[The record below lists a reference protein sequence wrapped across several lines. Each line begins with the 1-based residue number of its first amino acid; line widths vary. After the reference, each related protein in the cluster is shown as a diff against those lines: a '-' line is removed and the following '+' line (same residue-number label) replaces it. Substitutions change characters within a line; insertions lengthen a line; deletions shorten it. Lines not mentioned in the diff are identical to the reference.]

1 MIIQTIKILIKIQK
15 RMEIKLKIK
24 ALSLSNKP
32 GKDVELNEKVF
43 GVDPRADV
51 MARVVRWQLAK
62 RRLGNHSVKT
72 RSEVKMTTAKMY
84 KQKGTGK
91 ARHGSGAV
99 SQFRGGGMAH
109 GPVVHS
115 HSHSLNKKI
124 KLLGLKSAL
133 SDKFKLGKLTIL
145 EGSKCDGK
153 SSSLKKKLDIMGLQN
168 VLIISSKDIDQ
179 NFIRAASNIMNIDVL
194 SYEGL
199 NVYDIVRK
207 ENLVIIDDAVK
218 FVEERLL

>member
-1 MIIQTIKILIKIQK
+1 
-15 RMEIKLKIK
+15 MEIKLKIK
-24 ALSLSNKP
+24 SLSLSNKP
-32 GKDVELNEKVF
+32 GKDIELNEKVF
-43 GVDPRADV
+43 GVDPRADI

-62 RRLGNHSVKT
+62 RRLGNHSVQT
-72 RSEVKMTTAKMY
+72 RSDVKMTTAKMY

-115 HSHSLNKKI
+115 HSHRLNKKI
-124 KLLGLKSAL
+124 KMLGLKSAL
-133 SDKFKLGKLTIL
+133 SDKFKLGRLTIL
-145 EGSKCDGK
+145 DGSKCDGK
-153 SSSLKKKLDIMGLQN
+153 SSNLKKSLDVMGLKN
-168 VLIISSKDIDQ
+168 VLIISGKDIDQ
-179 NFIRAASNIMNIDVL
+179 NFIRAANNIMNIDVL

-218 FVEERLL
+218 YVEERLL

>member
-1 MIIQTIKILIKIQK
+1 
-15 RMEIKLKIK
+15 METKLKIK
-24 ALSLSNKP
+24 TLSLNNKP
-32 GKDVELNEKVF
+32 GKDIELNEKVF
-43 GVDPRADV
+43 CVDPRADV

-62 RRLGNHSVKT
+62 RRLGNHSVQS
-72 RSEVKMTTAKMY
+72 RSQVKMTTAKMY

-109 GPVVHS
+109 GPVVHP

-145 EGSKCDGK
+145 QGSKCDGK
-153 SSSLKKKLDIMGLQN
+153 SSSLKKSLDIMGLQN
-168 VLIISSKDIDQ
+168 ALIISGKDIDQ
-179 NFIRAASNIMNIDVL
+179 NFIRAASNIINIDIL

-199 NVYDIVRK
+199 NVYDIVKK

>member
-1 MIIQTIKILIKIQK
+1 MEILK

-24 ALSLSNKP
+24 SLSLSNKP
-32 GKDVELNEKVF
+32 GKDIELSEKVF
-43 GVDPRADV
+43 GVNPRPDV

-62 RRLGNHSVKT
+62 RRLGNHSVQT

-133 SDKFKLGKLTIL
+133 SDKLKLGKLIIL

-168 VLIISSKDIDQ
+168 ALFISGKDVDQ

>member
-1 MIIQTIKILIKIQK
+1 MKVQK

-24 ALSLSNKP
+24 SLSLSNKP
-32 GKDVELNEKVF
+32 GKDIDLNEDIF
-43 GVDPRADV
+43 GVVPRSDV
-51 MARVVRWQLAK
+51 MARVIRWQLAK

-91 ARHGSGAV
+91 ARHGSGSV

-133 SDKFKLGKLTIL
+133 SDKLKLGKLTIL

-153 SSSLKKKLDIMGLQN
+153 SSSLKKKLDVMGLQN
-168 VLIISSKDIDQ
+168 VLFISGKDIDQ

-194 SYEGL
+194 PYNGL

-207 ENLVIIDDAVK
+207 ENLVIIDDALK

>member
-1 MIIQTIKILIKIQK
+1 
-15 RMEIKLKIK
+15 MEIKLKIK
-24 ALSLSNKP
+24 SLSLSNKP
-32 GKDVELNEKVF
+32 GKDIELNEKVF
-43 GVDPRADV
+43 GVDPRADI

-124 KLLGLKSAL
+124 KSIGLKSAL
-133 SDKFKLGKLTIL
+133 SDKLKLGKLTIL

-153 SSSLKKKLDIMGLQN
+153 SSSLKKKLDVMGLEN
-168 VLIISSKDIDQ
+168 VLIILGKDIDQ
-179 NFIRAASNIMNIDVL
+179 NFIRAANNIMNIDVL

-207 ENLVIIDDAVK
+207 ENLVIIEDAVK
-218 FVEERLL
+218 YVEERLL

>member
-1 MIIQTIKILIKIQK
+1 V
-15 RMEIKLKIK
+15 KIK
-24 ALSLSNKP
+24 SLSLSNKP
-32 GKDVELNEKVF
+32 GKDIELNEKVF
-43 GVDPRADV
+43 GVDPRADI

-62 RRLGNHSVKT
+62 RRLGNHSVQT
-72 RSEVKMTTAKMY
+72 RSDVKMTTAKMY

-115 HSHSLNKKI
+115 HYHSLNKKI
-124 KLLGLKSAL
+124 KMLGLKSAL
-133 SDKFKLGKLTIL
+133 SDKFKLGRLTIL
-145 EGSKCDGK
+145 DGSKCDGK
-153 SSSLKKKLDIMGLQN
+153 SSNLKKSLDVMGLKN
-168 VLIISSKDIDQ
+168 VLIISGKDIDQ
-179 NFIRAASNIMNIDVL
+179 NFIRAANNIMNIDVL

-218 FVEERLL
+218 YVEERLL